1 MPALRHLRYWRRHL
15 ETQREGVG
23 AVFALA
29 LLLFTGSG
37 IARII
42 GCLGVF
48 LFWFCIW
55 PALAPG
61 ETADR

>member
-1 MPALRHLRYWRRHL
+1 MPARRHLRYWRRHL

-29 LLLFTGSG
+29 LLFFTGSG

-48 LFWFCIW
+48 LFWLCV
-55 PALAPG
+55 
-61 ETADR
+61 